1 MKFLKG
7 FKTMT
12 VELKYVIANV
22 SDLAAAVAFWRD
34 TVGLKLK
41 FETPEWAEFDT
52 GPTRLALQPASP
64 ENPAGTWQPGLRVP
78 DLAAKR
84 AELSARGVSIGGTPH
99 EEHGFL
105 LSLFCGPDGAPVSL
119 SGPVVKP

>member
-12 VELKYVIANV
+12 IELKYVIANV

-41 FETPEWAEFDT
+41 FATPDWAEFDT

-64 ENPAGTWQPGLRVP
+64 AHPAGTWQPGFRVP

-84 AELSARGVSIGGTPH
+84 AELSARGVSVGSAPH

-105 LSLFCGPDGAPVSL
+105 LSVFSGPDGAPVSL
-119 SGPVVKP
+119 SGPVPKA

>member
-22 SDLAAAVAFWRD
+22 SDLAAAAAFWRD

-64 ENPAGTWQPGLRVP
+64 TNPAGTWQPGLRVP
-78 DLAAKR
+78 DLPKLGEPTPLRLMMMAVAW
-84 AELSARGVSIGGTPH
+84 ALELGRTRPRT
-99 EEHGFL
+99 
-105 LSLFCGPDGAPVSL
+105 
-119 SGPVVKP
+119 